1 MQELSSV
8 DQIVQL
14 ECIRIFVNLLEYGSS
29 NQNFEKITVS
39 TCNATIRA
47 ASSFYES
54 LWSLRSVK
62 VLHFIDSDIVRIV
75 HVE

>member
-8 DQIVQL
+8 DHIVQP
-14 ECIRIFVNLLEYGSS
+14 ECIRIFVNLLEYGS

-47 ASSFYES
+47 AGSFYES
-54 LWSLRSVK
+54 
-62 VLHFIDSDIVRIV
+62 
-75 HVE
+75 